1 MVRPTLRFR
10 SAGRPGG
17 PCDSGGAMAASGNRK
32 AILAAL
38 IANSGIA
45 VAKFLGFLV
54 TQSSAMLAEAVHSVA
69 DMSNQGL
76 LLLGGRQ
83 SRREPTATHPF
94 GYGRERYFWSFVVAV
109 VLFSVGSA
117 FAVYKG
123 IEKVRHPH
131 EIRSVGLALAILGT
145 GIVLEAW
152 SFRIAIVAASPE
164 RRGLSWRKFILQ
176 TRNPELPV
184 ILLEDAGALFGLIIA
199 AASVGLSAATDQPRW
214 DGVGTILIGLLLG
227 VIAAVLAREMKSLLI
242 GESADDGDRK
252 AILAAIGETP
262 GVSSVVHLRT
272 QHLGPDEILVGARV
286 AFDPGLD
293 VAAVAAVVD
302 EVEERV
308 RAVVPA
314 AHPIYVEPANP
325 A

>member
-1 MVRPTLRFR
+1 
-10 SAGRPGG
+10 
-17 PCDSGGAMAASGNRK
+17 MAASGNRK

>member
-1 MVRPTLRFR
+1 M
-10 SAGRPGG
+10 
-17 PCDSGGAMAASGNRK
+17 
-32 AILAAL
+32 
-38 IANSGIA
+38 
-45 VAKFLGFLV
+45 
-54 TQSSAMLAEAVHSVA
+54 
-69 DMSNQGL
+69 
-76 LLLGGRQ
+76 
-83 SRREPTATHPF
+83 
-94 GYGRERYFWSFVVAV
+94 
-109 VLFSVGSA
+109 
-117 FAVYKG
+117 
-123 IEKVRHPH
+123 
-131 EIRSVGLALAILGT
+131 
-145 GIVLEAW
+145 
-152 SFRIAIVAASPE
+152 
-164 RRGLSWRKFILQ
+164 
-176 TRNPELPV
+176 

-293 VAAVAAVVD
+293 VAAVAAAVD

>member
-1 MVRPTLRFR
+1 
-10 SAGRPGG
+10 
-17 PCDSGGAMAASGNRK
+17 MAASGNRK

-293 VAAVAAVVD
+293 VATVAAVVD

>member
-1 MVRPTLRFR
+1 
-10 SAGRPGG
+10 
-17 PCDSGGAMAASGNRK
+17 MAASGSRK

>member
-1 MVRPTLRFR
+1 M
-10 SAGRPGG
+10 
-17 PCDSGGAMAASGNRK
+17 
-32 AILAAL
+32 
-38 IANSGIA
+38 
-45 VAKFLGFLV
+45 
-54 TQSSAMLAEAVHSVA
+54 
-69 DMSNQGL
+69 
-76 LLLGGRQ
+76 
-83 SRREPTATHPF
+83 
-94 GYGRERYFWSFVVAV
+94 
-109 VLFSVGSA
+109 
-117 FAVYKG
+117 
-123 IEKVRHPH
+123 
-131 EIRSVGLALAILGT
+131 
-145 GIVLEAW
+145 
-152 SFRIAIVAASPE
+152 
-164 RRGLSWRKFILQ
+164 
-176 TRNPELPV
+176 

-199 AASVGLSAATDQPRW
+199 AASVSLSAATDQPRW

-227 VIAAVLAREMKSLLI
+227 AIAAVLAREMKSLLI

>member
-1 MVRPTLRFR
+1 
-10 SAGRPGG
+10 
-17 PCDSGGAMAASGNRK
+17 MAASGSRK
-32 AILAAL
+32 AIMAAL

-69 DMSNQGL
+69 DVSNQGL

-94 GYGRERYFWSFVVAV
+94 GYGRERYFWSFVVSV
-109 VLFSVGSA
+109 VLFSLGSA
-117 FAVYKG
+117 FAVYEG

-131 EIRSVGLALAILGT
+131 EIHSVGLALTILGT
-145 GIVLEAW
+145 GIVLESW
-152 SFRIAIVAASPE
+152 SFRTAIVAASPE

-184 ILLEDAGALFGLIIA
+184 ILLEDAGALFGLVIA
-199 AASVGLSAATDQPRW
+199 AASVSLSAATDQPRW

-293 VAAVAAVVD
+293 VAAVAAAVD

>member
-1 MVRPTLRFR
+1 
-10 SAGRPGG
+10 
-17 PCDSGGAMAASGNRK
+17 MAASGNRK

-117 FAVYKG
+117 FAVYEG

-131 EIRSVGLALAILGT
+131 EIRSVGWALAILGT

>member
-1 MVRPTLRFR
+1 
-10 SAGRPGG
+10 
-17 PCDSGGAMAASGNRK
+17 MAASGSRK
-32 AILAAL
+32 AIMAAL

-69 DMSNQGL
+69 DVSNQGL
-76 LLLGGRQ
+76 LLLGGRR

-94 GYGRERYFWSFVVAV
+94 GYGRERYFWSFVVSV
-109 VLFSVGSA
+109 VLFSLGSA
-117 FAVYKG
+117 FAVYEG

-131 EIRSVGLALAILGT
+131 EIHSVGLALAILGT
-145 GIVLEAW
+145 GIVLESW
-152 SFRIAIVAASPE
+152 SFRTAIVAASPE

-199 AASVGLSAATDQPRW
+199 AASVSLSAVTDQPRW

-286 AFDPGLD
+286 AFEPGLD
-293 VAAVAAVVD
+293 VAAVAAAVD

>member
-1 MVRPTLRFR
+1 
-10 SAGRPGG
+10 
-17 PCDSGGAMAASGNRK
+17 MAASGNRK

-76 LLLGGRQ
+76 LLLGGRR

-293 VAAVAAVVD
+293 VAAVAAAVD

>member
-1 MVRPTLRFR
+1 
-10 SAGRPGG
+10 
-17 PCDSGGAMAASGNRK
+17 MAASGSRK

-293 VAAVAAVVD
+293 VGAVAAVVD

>member
-1 MVRPTLRFR
+1 M
-10 SAGRPGG
+10 
-17 PCDSGGAMAASGNRK
+17 
-32 AILAAL
+32 AAL

-69 DMSNQGL
+69 DVSNQGL

-94 GYGRERYFWSFVVAV
+94 GYGRERYFWSFVVSV
-109 VLFSVGSA
+109 VLFSLGSA
-117 FAVYKG
+117 FAVYEG

-131 EIRSVGLALAILGT
+131 EIHSVGLALAILGT
-145 GIVLEAW
+145 GIVLESW
-152 SFRIAIVAASPE
+152 SFRTAIVAASPE

-199 AASVGLSAATDQPRW
+199 AASVSLSAATDQPRW

-286 AFDPGLD
+286 AFEPGLD
-293 VAAVAAVVD
+293 VAAVAAAVD
-302 EVEERV
+302 EVEKRV

>member
-1 MVRPTLRFR
+1 
-10 SAGRPGG
+10 
-17 PCDSGGAMAASGNRK
+17 MAASGSRK
-32 AILAAL
+32 AIMAAL

-76 LLLGGRQ
+76 LLLGGRR

-94 GYGRERYFWSFVVAV
+94 GYGRERYFWSFVVSV
-109 VLFSVGSA
+109 VLFSLGSA
-117 FAVYKG
+117 FAVYEG

-131 EIRSVGLALAILGT
+131 EIRSVGWALAILGT

-152 SFRIAIVAASPE
+152 SFRTAIVAASPE

-199 AASVGLSAATDQPRW
+199 AASVSLSAATDQPRW

-293 VAAVAAVVD
+293 VAAVAAAVD

>member
-1 MVRPTLRFR
+1 
-10 SAGRPGG
+10 
-17 PCDSGGAMAASGNRK
+17 MAASGNRK

-117 FAVYKG
+117 FAVYEG

-199 AASVGLSAATDQPRW
+199 AASVSLSAATDQPRW

>member
-1 MVRPTLRFR
+1 
-10 SAGRPGG
+10 
-17 PCDSGGAMAASGNRK
+17 MAASGSRK
-32 AILAAL
+32 AIMAAL

-69 DMSNQGL
+69 DVSNQGL
-76 LLLGGRQ
+76 LLLGGRR

-94 GYGRERYFWSFVVAV
+94 GYGRERYFWSFVVSV
-109 VLFSVGSA
+109 VLFSLGSA
-117 FAVYKG
+117 FAVYEG

-131 EIRSVGLALAILGT
+131 EIHSVGLALAILGT
-145 GIVLEAW
+145 GIVLESW
-152 SFRIAIVAASPE
+152 SFRTAIVAASPE

-199 AASVGLSAATDQPRW
+199 AASVSLSAATDQPRW

-242 GESADDGDRK
+242 GESADAGDRK

-293 VAAVAAVVD
+293 VAAVAAAVD

-314 AHPIYVEPANP
+314 AHPIYVAPAHP
-325 A
+325 ADRHHTCCSSAHRLNHSGTYHPS

>member
-1 MVRPTLRFR
+1 
-10 SAGRPGG
+10 
-17 PCDSGGAMAASGNRK
+17 MAASGNRK

-76 LLLGGRQ
+76 LLLGGRR

-302 EVEERV
+302 DVEERV

>member
-1 MVRPTLRFR
+1 
-10 SAGRPGG
+10 
-17 PCDSGGAMAASGNRK
+17 MAASGNRK

-76 LLLGGRQ
+76 LLLGGRR

-117 FAVYKG
+117 FAVYEG

-131 EIRSVGLALAILGT
+131 EIRGVGWALAILGT

-152 SFRIAIVAASPE
+152 SFRTAIVAASPE

-286 AFDPGLD
+286 AFDPDLD

-302 EVEERV
+302 DVEERV

>member
-1 MVRPTLRFR
+1 
-10 SAGRPGG
+10 
-17 PCDSGGAMAASGNRK
+17 MAASGSRK

-38 IANSGIA
+38 TANAGIA

>member
-1 MVRPTLRFR
+1 
-10 SAGRPGG
+10 
-17 PCDSGGAMAASGNRK
+17 MAASGNRK

-69 DMSNQGL
+69 DVSNQGL
-76 LLLGGRQ
+76 LLLGGRR

-94 GYGRERYFWSFVVAV
+94 GYGRERYFWSFVVSV
-109 VLFSVGSA
+109 VLFSLGSA
-117 FAVYKG
+117 FAVYEG

-131 EIRSVGLALAILGT
+131 EIHSVGLALAILGT
-145 GIVLEAW
+145 GIVLESW
-152 SFRIAIVAASPE
+152 SFRTAIVAASPE

-227 VIAAVLAREMKSLLI
+227 VIATVLAREMKSLLI

-293 VAAVAAVVD
+293 VAAVAATVD
-302 EVEERV
+302 DVEERV

>member
-1 MVRPTLRFR
+1 
-10 SAGRPGG
+10 
-17 PCDSGGAMAASGNRK
+17 MAASGNRK

-69 DMSNQGL
+69 DVSNQGL

>member
-1 MVRPTLRFR
+1 
-10 SAGRPGG
+10 
-17 PCDSGGAMAASGNRK
+17 MAASGNRK

-293 VAAVAAVVD
+293 VAAVAAAVD
-302 EVEERV
+302 DVEERV

>member
-1 MVRPTLRFR
+1 
-10 SAGRPGG
+10 
-17 PCDSGGAMAASGNRK
+17 MAASGSRK
-32 AILAAL
+32 AIMAAL

-69 DMSNQGL
+69 DVSNQGL
-76 LLLGGRQ
+76 LLLGGRR

-94 GYGRERYFWSFVVAV
+94 GYGRERYFWSFVVSV
-109 VLFSVGSA
+109 VLFSLGSA
-117 FAVYKG
+117 FAVYEG

-131 EIRSVGLALAILGT
+131 EIRSVGWALAILGT

-152 SFRIAIVAASPE
+152 SFRTAIVAASPE

-199 AASVGLSAATDQPRW
+199 AASVSLSAATDQPRW

-293 VAAVAAVVD
+293 VAAVAAAVD

>member
-1 MVRPTLRFR
+1 
-10 SAGRPGG
+10 
-17 PCDSGGAMAASGNRK
+17 MAASGSRK
-32 AILAAL
+32 AIMAAL

-69 DMSNQGL
+69 DVSNQGL
-76 LLLGGRQ
+76 LLLGGRR

-94 GYGRERYFWSFVVAV
+94 GYGRERYFWSFVVSV
-109 VLFSVGSA
+109 VLFSLGSA
-117 FAVYKG
+117 FAVYEG

-131 EIRSVGLALAILGT
+131 EIHSVGLALAILGT
-145 GIVLEAW
+145 GIVLESW
-152 SFRIAIVAASPE
+152 SFRTAIVAASPE

-184 ILLEDAGALFGLIIA
+184 ILLEDAGALFGLVIA
-199 AASVGLSAATDQPRW
+199 AASVSLSAATDQPRW

-262 GVSSVVHLRT
+262 GVSSVVHLRAP
-272 QHLGPDEILVGARV
+272 HLGPDEILVGARV
-286 AFDPGLD
+286 AVAPGLD
-293 VAAVAAVVD
+293 GAAVAAAVD

>member
-1 MVRPTLRFR
+1 
-10 SAGRPGG
+10 
-17 PCDSGGAMAASGNRK
+17 MAASGSRK

-76 LLLGGRQ
+76 LLLGGRR

-117 FAVYKG
+117 FAVYEG

-131 EIRSVGLALAILGT
+131 EIRSVGWALAILGT

-152 SFRIAIVAASPE
+152 SFRTAIVAASPE

-199 AASVGLSAATDQPRW
+199 AASVSLSAATDQPRW

-227 VIAAVLAREMKSLLI
+227 AIAAVLAREMKSLLI

-252 AILAAIGETP
+252 AILAAIGET
-262 GVSSVVHLRT
+262 GR
-272 QHLGPDEILVGARV
+272 LVGGPPPDSALGSGR
-286 AFDPGLD
+286 DPGRSTGRL
-293 VAAVAAVVD
+293 
-302 EVEERV
+302 
-308 RAVVPA
+308 
-314 AHPIYVEPANP
+314 
-325 A
+325 

>member
-1 MVRPTLRFR
+1 
-10 SAGRPGG
+10 
-17 PCDSGGAMAASGNRK
+17 MAASGNRK

-38 IANSGIA
+38 TANAGIA

-302 EVEERV
+302 DVEERV

>member
-1 MVRPTLRFR
+1 
-10 SAGRPGG
+10 
-17 PCDSGGAMAASGNRK
+17 MAASGNRK

-164 RRGLSWRKFILQ
+164 PRGLSWRKFILQ

-314 AHPIYVEPANP
+314 APPIYVEPANP

>member
-1 MVRPTLRFR
+1 
-10 SAGRPGG
+10 
-17 PCDSGGAMAASGNRK
+17 MAASGSRK
-32 AILAAL
+32 AIMAAL

-69 DMSNQGL
+69 DVSNQGL
-76 LLLGGRQ
+76 LLLGGRR

-94 GYGRERYFWSFVVAV
+94 GYGRERYFWSFVVSV
-109 VLFSVGSA
+109 VLFSLGSA
-117 FAVYKG
+117 FAVYEG

-131 EIRSVGLALAILGT
+131 EIHSVGLALAILGT
-145 GIVLEAW
+145 GIVLESW
-152 SFRIAIVAASPE
+152 SFRTAIVAASPE

-199 AASVGLSAATDQPRW
+199 AASVSLSAATDQPRW

-227 VIAAVLAREMKSLLI
+227 GIAAVLAREMKSLLI

-252 AILAAIGETP
+252 AILAAIGGTP
-262 GVSSVVHLRT
+262 GISSVVHLRT

-286 AFDPGLD
+286 AFDTNLD

-302 EVEERV
+302 EAEERV

>member
-1 MVRPTLRFR
+1 
-10 SAGRPGG
+10 
-17 PCDSGGAMAASGNRK
+17 MAATGSRK

-45 VAKFLGFLV
+45 VAKFLGFLI
-54 TQSSAMLAEAVHSVA
+54 TRSSAMLAEAVHSVA
-69 DMSNQGL
+69 DVSNQGL
-76 LLLGGRQ
+76 LLFGGRR
-83 SRREPTATHPF
+83 SRRQPTATHPF

-109 VLFSVGSA
+109 VLFSLGSA
-117 FAVYKG
+117 FAVYEG

-131 EIRSVGLALAILGT
+131 EIHSVSLALAILGT

-152 SFRIAIVAASPE
+152 SFRTAVVAASPE

-184 ILLEDAGALFGLIIA
+184 ILLEDAGALFGLVIA
-199 AASVGLSAATDQPRW
+199 AVAVSLSAVTGQPRW

-227 VIAAVLAREMKSLLI
+227 VIATVLAREMKSLLI

-252 AILAAIGETP
+252 AILAAIGGTP
-262 GVSSVVHLRT
+262 GISSVVHLRT

-286 AFDPGLD
+286 AFDTNLD

-302 EVEERV
+302 EAEERV

-314 AHPIYVEPANP
+314 AHPIYLEPAKP

>member
-1 MVRPTLRFR
+1 
-10 SAGRPGG
+10 
-17 PCDSGGAMAASGNRK
+17 MAASGSRK

-38 IANSGIA
+38 TANAGIA

-76 LLLGGRQ
+76 LLLGGRR

-117 FAVYKG
+117 FAVYEG

-131 EIRSVGLALAILGT
+131 EIRSVGWALAILGT

-152 SFRIAIVAASPE
+152 SFRTAIVAASPE

-184 ILLEDAGALFGLIIA
+184 ILLEDAGALFGLVIA
-199 AASVGLSAATDQPRW
+199 AAAVSLSAATGQPRW

-227 VIAAVLAREMKSLLI
+227 AIAAVLAREMKSLLI

-286 AFDPGLD
+286 AFDPDLD

-302 EVEERV
+302 DVEERV

>member
-1 MVRPTLRFR
+1 
-10 SAGRPGG
+10 
-17 PCDSGGAMAASGNRK
+17 MAASGSRK

-302 EVEERV
+302 DVEERV

>member
-1 MVRPTLRFR
+1 
-10 SAGRPGG
+10 
-17 PCDSGGAMAASGNRK
+17 MAATGSRK

-45 VAKFLGFLV
+45 VAKFLGFLI
-54 TQSSAMLAEAVHSVA
+54 TRSSAMLAEAVHSVA
-69 DMSNQGL
+69 DVSNQGL
-76 LLLGGRQ
+76 LLFGGRR
-83 SRREPTATHPF
+83 SRRQPTATHPF

-109 VLFSVGSA
+109 VLFSLGSA
-117 FAVYKG
+117 FAVYEG

-131 EIRSVGLALAILGT
+131 EIHSVSLALAILGT

-152 SFRIAIVAASPE
+152 SFRTAVVAASPE

-184 ILLEDAGALFGLIIA
+184 ILLEDAGALFGLVIA
-199 AASVGLSAATDQPRW
+199 AVAVSLSAVTGQPRW

-227 VIAAVLAREMKSLLI
+227 VIATVLAREMKSLLI

-252 AILAAIGETP
+252 AILAAIGGTP
-262 GVSSVVHLRT
+262 GISSVVHLRT

-286 AFDPGLD
+286 AFDTNLD
-293 VAAVAAVVD
+293 VAAVAAVVN
-302 EVEERV
+302 EAEERV

-314 AHPIYVEPANP
+314 AHPIYLEPA
-325 A
+325 

>member
-1 MVRPTLRFR
+1 
-10 SAGRPGG
+10 
-17 PCDSGGAMAASGNRK
+17 MAASGSRK
-32 AILAAL
+32 AIMAAL

-69 DMSNQGL
+69 DVSNQGL
-76 LLLGGRQ
+76 LLLGGRR

-94 GYGRERYFWSFVVAV
+94 GYGRERYFWSFVVSV
-109 VLFSVGSA
+109 VLFSLGSA
-117 FAVYKG
+117 FAVYEG

-131 EIRSVGLALAILGT
+131 EIHSVGLALAILGT
-145 GIVLEAW
+145 GIVLESW
-152 SFRIAIVAASPE
+152 SFRTAIVAASPE

-293 VAAVAAVVD
+293 VAAVAAAVD
-302 EVEERV
+302 DVEQRV

>member
-1 MVRPTLRFR
+1 
-10 SAGRPGG
+10 
-17 PCDSGGAMAASGNRK
+17 MAASGNRK

-76 LLLGGRQ
+76 LLLGGRR

>member
-1 MVRPTLRFR
+1 
-10 SAGRPGG
+10 
-17 PCDSGGAMAASGNRK
+17 MAASGNRK

-131 EIRSVGLALAILGT
+131 EIRSVGWALAILGT